1 MMPEKRSWLKF
12 SIALTAFVLSVLS
25 VTGYAL
31 WLLRMDAIHSNF
43 RIATLLVQSFE
54 NLITQSLDATLLAAG
69 NRMPSDGSTL
79 DVHHIEAGFLLIL
92 RNSPHLRSLSLL
104 DESNRII
111 ASSNPANV
119 GLSVATGPYFPN
131 VNADQKVL
139 RIGLPWVGRDFSQ
152 GRVST
157 SKTLMDDVSTFIP
170 VVQPL
175 ETQDSHL
182 TLLMALNPDY
192 FQSRILQQLDIDV
205 GSVEVLRLDATPLLT
220 TASTMMAGDHSK
232 DEIAKLHLDEHESGQ
247 FEYDAGPGHGQQTL
261 SAFQVSRLY
270 PFVVVVHLRRD
281 VALQRWMNE
290 LKTIAVV
297 VLPILIALC
306 VLAVAFYRRQL
317 LLKAQRAESERL
329 QRVNAACVFSNTR
342 EGIIIA
348 DVNGII
354 MDVNDAFTH
363 ITGYHR
369 DEVLGKNPS
378 LLSSGCHDGAFYDAI
393 WRDIKDNGH
402 WDGEIW
408 NRHKNGEVI
417 AEKLT
422 ISAVPDSKGHVQ
434 QYVAVFSDIT
444 DLKNYQNE
452 LEHIARYDALTHLPN
467 RLMLSDR
474 LCQAMMHAQ
483 RREQCLGVVFIDLDG
498 FKTINDTYGH
508 GAGDQVLIA
517 VSTRMRQALRDGDT
531 LARNGGDEFVA
542 VLVDLENAQN
552 ALPLLDRLLVAAA
565 ELIEFGSFFL
575 QVSASI
581 GISFYEGEQSKTAEA
596 LMREADVAMY
606 QAKLAGK
613 NQYRIFDPC
622 DYSH

>member
-1 MMPEKRSWLKF
+1 MPEKRSWLKF
-12 SIALTAFVLSVLS
+12 SIAFIAFVLSVLS

-54 NLITQSLDATLLAAG
+54 NLITQSLDATTLAAG
-69 NRMPSDGSTL
+69 NRVPSDDSTL
-79 DVHHIEAGFLLIL
+79 DVDHIEAGFLRIL
-92 RNSPHLRSLSLL
+92 RSSPHLRSLSLL
-104 DESNRII
+104 DASHRII
-111 ASSNPANV
+111 VSSNPANV
-119 GLSVATGPYFPN
+119 GLTVATGSYFPN
-131 VNADQKVL
+131 VNADQQVL

-157 SKTLMDDVSTFIP
+157 SKTLVDDVSTFIP

-175 ETQDSHL
+175 ETQGSHM
-182 TLLMALNPDY
+182 TLLVALNPDY
-192 FQSRILQQLDIDV
+192 FQGIILQQLDIDV
-205 GSVEVLRLDATPLLT
+205 GTVEVLRLDAIPLLA
-220 TASTMMAGDHSK
+220 TAPTMMAGDHPN
-232 DEIAKLHLDEHESGQ
+232 DEIAKLRLDEHEFGQ
-247 FEYDAGPGHGQQTL
+247 FEYDAAPGHGQQTL

-270 PFVVVVHLRRD
+270 PFVVVVHLWRD

-317 LLKAQRAESERL
+317 LLKAQQAESERL

-342 EGIIIA
+342 EGIIITDA
-348 DVNGII
+348 NGTI

-369 DEVLGKNPS
+369 DEVVGRNPNM
-378 LLSSGCHDGAFYDAI
+378 LSSGCHDRAFYDVM
-393 WRDIKDNGH
+393 WRDLKETGH

-408 NRHKNGEVI
+408 NHHKNGDVI

-444 DLKNYQNE
+444 DIKNYQNE

-474 LCQAMMHAQ
+474 LCQAMMHAL
-483 RREQCLGVVFIDLDG
+483 RREQWLGVVFIDLDR
-498 FKTINDTYGH
+498 FKFINDTYGH
-508 GAGDQVLIA
+508 DAGDQVLVT
-517 VSTRMRQALRDGDT
+517 VSTRMRQVLRDGDT

-542 VLVDLENAQN
+542 VLVDLADASD

-565 ELIEFGSFFL
+565 EPIEFGSFFL

-581 GISFYEGEQSKTAEA
+581 GISFYGDEQSKTTET
-596 LMREADVAMY
+596 LMREADMAMY